1 MVLSPRYDGGIRRDG
16 RRVGRGEM
24 LKKNSVGLLKNVDVT
39 KRDFLR
45 YCKCYAGGRVA
56 SSAGI
61 ETRGISR
68 ARQMR
73 A

>member
-1 MVLSPRYDGGIRRDG
+1 
-16 RRVGRGEM
+16 M

-45 YCKCYAGGRVA
+45 YCKCYAGGRVEVA

-61 ETRGISR
+61 ETRGIPR